1 MIEEI
6 YIDIDI
12 NLNDLNGN
20 LRKFALHLFFL
31 GFFLKLT
38 LSETLQFLQLAKF
51 YNMIVNAA
59 LIEKFLRIE
68 RRIQLISYMYV

>member
-31 GFFLKLT
+31 GFFSQT
-38 LSETLQFLQLAKF
+38 NT
-51 YNMIVNAA
+51 I
-59 LIEKFLRIE
+59 
-68 RRIQLISYMYV
+68 